1 MKSNTITLP
10 HDHGRIEHEK
20 QLAEQLPSTE
30 KVVSVAD
37 AMKQLG
43 DPTRLR
49 IFWILCHTQECVINI
64 AAMTH

>member
-49 IFWILCHTQECVINI
+49 ILEVEIGRASCRERV
-64 AAMTH
+64 